1 MKYILVNVVKFHRY
15 FFISTNLKCLIQNN
29 LSSIDLSGKEDFLK
43 NIKEIDD
50 LELKDENNG
59 IVSDNKFMNTKK

>member
-1 MKYILVNVVKFHRY
+1 MLKYVK
-15 FFISTNLKCLIQNN
+15 SKDNLNKNRIM
-29 LSSIDLSGKEDFLK
+29 DKEDFLK